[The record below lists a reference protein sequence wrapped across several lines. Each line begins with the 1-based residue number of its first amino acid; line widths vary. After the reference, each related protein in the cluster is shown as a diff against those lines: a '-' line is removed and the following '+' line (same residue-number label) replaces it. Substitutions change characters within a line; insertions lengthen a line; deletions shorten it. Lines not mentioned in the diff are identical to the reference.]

1 MGAGRGGPAAL
12 ILPMASAVL
21 ACLLEGCSTGGS
33 TPSGPSTAADE
44 IIAASTDEEERKG
57 LAQARDDIDA
67 EMRDVAAGKDAEIEK
82 LRRENEAL
90 RARLKK

>member
-1 MGAGRGGPAAL
+1 MGAGRGGPGALMFLMAAT
-12 ILPMASAVL
+12 ML

-44 IIAASTDEEERKG
+44 IIAASTDDEELKG
-57 LAQARDDIDA
+57 LTQARDDIDA
-67 EMRDVAAGKDAEIEK
+67 EMRDVAAAKDAEIEK